1 MTDVKKLLFE
11 ICEDERVF
19 EEGIDLYETG
29 LLDSYSTIELLSRLE
44 DEGIEIQLTRIDR
57 ELLHT
62 VSGIE
67 RLIEEAK

>member
-1 MTDVKKLLFE
+1 MIDVKKLLFE

-19 EEGIDLYETG
+19 EPDIDLYESG
-29 LLDSYSTIELLSRLE
+29 IMDSYSTIELIARLE
-44 DEGIEIQLTRIDR
+44 DEGIIIHLTRIDR

-67 RLIEEAK
+67 QIIEESK